1 MKKKLKILALVPARG
16 GSKGI
21 KNKNLKKIN
30 NKSLIEITSNFID
43 ECKIFDLKIL
53 SSDSDRIL
61 NLGKKL
67 KFVTIKRPK
76 KISKDHIN
84 DFQVIN
90 HVIKELKRKSLK
102 FDYLVYL
109 QPTAPFRKKN
119 HFLKVLKKVIRKN
132 LNGAWSVS
140 KIDKKFHPMK
150 IILNKDNYIQ
160 LYLKEGEKFISRQKL
175 DQVFIRNGLFYIFLI
190 NELVKKK
197 SIYLKKIYLSV
208 TNYFNVNIDTFKDLS
223 IARKNY
229 FKIK

>member
-1 MKKKLKILALVPARG
+1 MPARG

-43 ECKIFDLKIL
+43 KCKIFDLKII
-53 SSDSDRIL
+53 SSDSEKIL

-67 KFVTIKRPK
+67 KFLTIKRPNR
-76 KISKDHIN
+76 ISKDHIN

-90 HVIKELKRKSLK
+90 HVIKELIRKKLK

-119 HFLKVLKKVIRKN
+119 HFVKTLKKVIREN

-140 KIDKKFHPMK
+140 KIDKKVHPMK
-150 IILNKDNYIQ
+150 ILLNKDSYIQ

-175 DQVFIRNGLFYIFLI
+175 DQIFIRNGVFYIFSI
-190 NELVKKK
+190 KELMKKK
-197 SIYLKKIYLSV
+197 SIYLKKMYLSL
-208 TNYFNVNIDTFKDLS
+208 TDYFNVNIDTLKDLK

-229 FKIK
+229 RKIK